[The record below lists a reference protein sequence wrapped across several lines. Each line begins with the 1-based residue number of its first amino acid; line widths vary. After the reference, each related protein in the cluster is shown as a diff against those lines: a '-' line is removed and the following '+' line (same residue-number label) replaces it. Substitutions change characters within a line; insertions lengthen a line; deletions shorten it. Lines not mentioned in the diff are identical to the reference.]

1 VTARTGAGGTNRAAT
16 RRRPSSPLLYTLPI
30 PEAEGDGGGSGATAG
45 QRARG
50 WNPMGSRHAAPEGVT
65 LGTYRRLWA
74 REDRV
79 SQGKS
84 LGRSVSVTAVQI
96 HAEIMNLP
104 GLYP

>member
-1 VTARTGAGGTNRAAT
+1 VTARTGAEGRTE
-16 RRRPSSPLLYTLPI
+16 RPPGDDPPLLYTLPI